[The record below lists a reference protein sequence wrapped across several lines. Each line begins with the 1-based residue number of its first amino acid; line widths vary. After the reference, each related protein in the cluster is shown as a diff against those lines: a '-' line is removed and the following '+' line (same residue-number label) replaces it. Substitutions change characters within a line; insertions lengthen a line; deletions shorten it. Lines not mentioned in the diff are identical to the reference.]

1 MKNIHTYISLFS
13 GAGGLD
19 IGLERAGFKAIS
31 LNEIEPVFCET
42 LRANQTYRHSDG
54 LNYFDTAEILNAD
67 IRSLSAKDLTANEP
81 GEIDLLVGGPP
92 CQAFSS
98 SGKQLSVLDP
108 RGELI
113 TQFYR
118 MVDEVKP
125 KMLLFENVR
134 GIVTARDATGEP
146 GGVIKGLLNN
156 FKEIGYSCRAVLL
169 NAADYGGYQRRVR
182 CFILGTRNGTAPV
195 FPEPTHA
202 KNPGLFHFPWMT
214 LKEFLS
220 EYGDPSDCN
229 YTYPTKNLDEKLS
242 MLPNG
247 SGLKSKGKAEKTRP
261 GGHWGYRQGTF
272 IADLELPARTVTG
285 SSSQDWIRW
294 DGLLRR
300 LTFLE
305 VKALQGFP
313 DDWHVLGTKAQKYK
327 QIGNA
332 VPSLFGEIIG
342 KAIEGFLSDFPCA
355 PAQHIGLPSEFE
367 GYIDYTKKDHARNKE
382 SRSRHKKFAVAAG

>member
-1 MKNIHTYISLFS
+1 MKKTRTYISLFS

-19 IGLERAGFKAIS
+19 IGLERAGFRAIS

-42 LRANQTYRHSDG
+42 LRTNQTYRHSDG
-54 LNYFDTAEILNAD
+54 LNYFDAAEIINAD
-67 IRSLSAKDLTANEP
+67 IRDLSAADLTANN
-81 GEIDLLVGGPP
+81 GGGIDLVVGGPP

-98 SGKQLSVLDP
+98 SGKQLSMLDP
-108 RGELI
+108 RGELV

-118 MVDEVKP
+118 MVDEIKP

-134 GIVTARDATGEP
+134 GIVTARDAEGEP
-146 GGVIKGLLNN
+146 GGVIRDLLSN
-156 FKEIGYSCRAVLL
+156 FKDIGYSCRAVLL

-182 CFILGTRNGTAPV
+182 CFILGTRKGTAPI

-202 KNPGLFHFPWMT
+202 KKPSLFHLPWKT
-214 LKEFLS
+214 LEEFLS
-220 EYGDPSDCN
+220 QNGDPLDCN
-229 YTYPTKNLDEKLS
+229 YTFPTESLAKQLKS
-242 MLPNG
+242 LPNG

-272 IADLELPARTVTG
+272 IADLTLPARTVTG

-305 VKALQGFP
+305 VTALQGFP
-313 DDWHVLGTKAQKYK
+313 NDWHVLGTKAQKYK

-342 KAIEGFLSDFPCA
+342 MTINEFLNNYPCTPAKHIELS
-355 PAQHIGLPSEFE
+355 SEFK

-382 SRSRHKKFAVAAG
+382 SRSRHKSFAATTG

>member
-1 MKNIHTYISLFS
+1 MKKTRTYISLFS

-19 IGLERAGFKAIS
+19 IGLERAGFRAIS

-42 LRANQTYRHSDG
+42 LRTNQTYRHSDG
-54 LNYFDTAEILNAD
+54 LNYFDSAEIINAD
-67 IRSLSAKDLTANEP
+67 IRDLSAADLTANNE
-81 GEIDLLVGGPP
+81 GKIDLVVGGPP

-108 RGELI
+108 RGELV

-118 MVDEVKP
+118 MVDEIKP

-134 GIVTARDATGEP
+134 GIVTARDAKGDP
-146 GGVIKGLLNN
+146 GGVIKDLLGN
-156 FKEIGYSCRAVLL
+156 FKNIGYSCRAVLL

-202 KNPGLFHFPWMT
+202 KKPSLFHLPWKT
-214 LKEFLS
+214 LEEFLS
-220 EYGDPSDCN
+220 QYCDSIDCN
-229 YTYPTKNLDEKLS
+229 YTFPTESLGEQLKG
-242 MLPNG
+242 LPNG

-272 IADLELPARTVTG
+272 IADLTLPARTVTG

-294 DGLLRR
+294 EGLLRR
-300 LTFLE
+300 LTFSE
-305 VKALQGFP
+305 ITALQGFP
-313 DDWHVLGTKAQKYK
+313 NDWHVLGTKAQRYK
-327 QIGNA
+327 QVGNA

-342 KAIEGFLSDFPCA
+342 MTINEFLNNYPCTPAEHIELS
-355 PAQHIGLPSEFE
+355 SEFK

-382 SRSRHKKFAVAAG
+382 YRSRHKHFAATTG